1 MTENL
6 HSSSYLNNDL
16 MANAQRC
23 FVIVFALFAGWLL
36 SFPFHGR
43 VFYSLLGSET
53 LDVNQLVLFVL
64 LSHLLGLI
72 FAGFLVKDIRRA
84 GFVIRGTL
92 FLCGLLTLLCLI
104 PEGALFFVILP
115 LVGFFAGI
123 CLASFG
129 YFFHI
134 VAPSGDR
141 FRTAADLLIASNILM
156 ILINGATI
164 ILSPVQA
171 LILATLPLVIAF
183 ILLGKL
189 FKLVDDLKNNNKNR
203 IKTQKIWMAK
213 KDGKIFPLVI
223 LCFFIVLVTVNS
235 GLMYSVINPGFS
247 HLKILSLWYWAVPY
261 IAALLILRNLPK
273 KIDRTIF
280 LFLAISMIGLAF
292 LGFMLLEKTPYAFF
306 VVNTLMMGAFGIF
319 DLFWW
324 SILGEMLDEWDNKA
338 RLFGIGLAANVGGI
352 IIGESL
358 AAVISQPEIVAL
370 FVVLVG
376 LVLLPLMNQQL
387 TKQHKDYFFLAKE
400 IPDEKDDQEDRES
413 KIFINELLSLL
424 SRREQEILPYLIE
437 GDTNKIIAKTLNLSE
452 NTVKTHIKN
461 IYGKL
466 EVRSRNELLHLFLDK
481 GRN

>member
-1 MTENL
+1 MKKNTY
-6 HSSSYLNNDL
+6 SKAYSNNDL
-16 MANAQRC
+16 ISKTQRL
-23 FVIVFALFAGWLL
+23 FVIVFSLFSGWLL
-36 SFPFHGR
+36 SFPFQGR
-43 VFYSLLGSET
+43 VFYAIMLEEPQEVKQL
-53 LDVNQLVLFVL
+53 VILVLFAHLFGLVL
-64 LSHLLGLI
+64 
-72 FAGFLVKDIRRA
+72 AGFIVKDIRRA
-84 GFVIRGTL
+84 GPVIKGTI
-92 FLCGLLTLLCLI
+92 FLCLLLTLLCAI
-104 PEGALFFVILP
+104 VKANYLFMLLP
-115 LVGFFAGI
+115 IIGVLSGI

-129 YFFHI
+129 YFFHM
-134 VAPSGDR
+134 VTPSGNR

-189 FKLVDDLKNNNKNR
+189 FKLVDDLKNDNKSKM
-203 IKTQKIWMAK
+203 KTQRIWMAK
-213 KDGKIFPLVI
+213 KDGRIFPVVI

-358 AAVISQPEIVAL
+358 AEVISQPEIVAL

-387 TKQHKDYFFLAKE
+387 TKQRKDYFFLSKE
-400 IPDEKDDQEDRES
+400 IPDEKDDLEDRET

-424 SRREQEILPYLIE
+424 SRREQEILPYLLQ
-437 GDTNKIIAKTLNLSE
+437 GDTNKIIAEALNLSE